1 MALALT
7 PRRAYEL
14 WADSYAPEPH
24 NALMEVEQSIV
35 SRMIDYTSAARAL
48 DVGTGSGRYLPLLAK
63 RASCVV
69 GVDLSLAML
78 GRSGGRRRICGD
90 ACMLP
95 FRSSSFGLVNASLM
109 VGDIADLERWVREMA
124 RVTCR
129 GGHLIYSDFHPS
141 WAERGWQRTFRTA
154 DGAQHVIEF
163 VPHTIEAHL
172 EALDAAGFQ
181 IHAIREPRLRI
192 GGVDLPVVAVFH
204 AVRNGAAR

>member
-1 MALALT
+1 MTVALT

-14 WADSYAPEPH
+14 WADSYPPEPH
-24 NALMEVEQSIV
+24 NALMQVEQSIV
-35 SRMIDYTSAARAL
+35 SRILDYTSAARAL

-63 RASCVV
+63 RAPCVV

-78 GRSGGRRRICGD
+78 GRCGGRHRICGD
-90 ACMLP
+90 ACLLP
-95 FRSSSFGLVNASLM
+95 FRPSSFGLVNASLM
-109 VGDIADLERWVREMA
+109 VGDIADLETWVREMA

-141 WAERGWQRTFRTA
+141 WAKRGWQRTFRTA
-154 DGAQHVIEF
+154 DGTEHVVEF

-172 EALDAAGFQ
+172 DALGAAGFQ

-192 GGVDLPVVAVFH
+192 GGAELPVVAVFH
-204 AVRNGAAR
+204 AVKNGAAR

>member
-1 MALALT
+1 MGVLLT

-14 WADSYAPEPH
+14 WADSYPPEPH

-35 SRMIDYTSAARAL
+35 SRMIEYTSSARAL
-48 DVGTGSGRYLPLLAK
+48 DVGTGSGRYLPLLAN
-63 RASCVV
+63 RAPCVV

-78 GRSGGRRRICGD
+78 ARSDGRYRICAD
-90 ACMLP
+90 ACALP
-95 FRSSSFGLVNASLM
+95 FRSASFGLVNASLM
-109 VGDIADLERWVREMA
+109 VGDIADLETWVREMA

-154 DGAQHVIEF
+154 DGTQHVVEF

-172 EALDAAGFQ
+172 SALDAGGFQ
-181 IHAIREPRLRI
+181 IHAIREPRLKI
-192 GGVDLPVVAVFH
+192 GGTDLPVVAVFH
-204 AVRNGAAR
+204 ALKNGAHR